1 MTWVMAAINIAFGAP
16 EVENGCGPSKA
27 SPIDMAHLATQT
39 MGDKALE
46 VEVLQ
51 LFAKQARNC
60 LQSLGQNDIDHRA
73 IAHRLK
79 GAASAIGAFNVVK
92 AAGEIE
98 NLGTDATRISAVT
111 LAVIEA
117 EHFIL
122 KLCRV

>member
-1 MTWVMAAINIAFGAP
+1 MAAINIAFGAP
-16 EVENGCGPSKA
+16 EVENGYGPSKA

-39 MGDKALE
+39 MGDKELE
-46 VEVLQ
+46 IEVLQ

-60 LQSLGQNDIDHRA
+60 LQALSQGDVDHKA

-79 GAASAIGAFNVVK
+79 GAASAIGAFHVV
-92 AAGEIE
+92 ATSGEIE
-98 NLGTDATRISAVT
+98 TKGADASRIAAVT

-122 KLCRV
+122 KLCRA

>member
-1 MTWVMAAINIAFGAP
+1 MAAINIAFGAP

-27 SPIDMAHLATQT
+27 SPIDMVHLATQT
-39 MGDKALE
+39 MGDKELE
-46 VEVLQ
+46 VEVLK
-51 LFAKQARNC
+51 LFAKQARSC
-60 LQSLGQNDIDHRA
+60 LQSLAQNKEDHGA

-98 NLGTDATRISAVT
+98 NRGSDPARIAAVT
-111 LAVIEA
+111 LAVVEA

>member
-1 MTWVMAAINIAFGAP
+1 MAAINIAFGAP
-16 EVENGCGPSKA
+16 EVENGYGPSKA
-27 SPIDMAHLATQT
+27 NPIDMAHLATQT

-60 LQSLGQNDIDHRA
+60 LQSLSQSDLDHGA

-98 NLGTDATRISAVT
+98 SLGTDASRIAAVT

-122 KLCRV
+122 KLCRS

>member
-1 MTWVMAAINIAFGAP
+1 MAAINIAFEAP

-51 LFAKQARNC
+51 LFAKQARGC
-60 LQSLGQNDIDHRA
+60 LHTFGQEDADHRA
-73 IAHRLK
+73 TAHRLK

-92 AAGEIE
+92 AAGDIE
-98 NLGTDATRISAVT
+98 NLGADAARVAAVT
-111 LAVIEA
+111 LAIVEA

-122 KLCRV
+122 KLCRA